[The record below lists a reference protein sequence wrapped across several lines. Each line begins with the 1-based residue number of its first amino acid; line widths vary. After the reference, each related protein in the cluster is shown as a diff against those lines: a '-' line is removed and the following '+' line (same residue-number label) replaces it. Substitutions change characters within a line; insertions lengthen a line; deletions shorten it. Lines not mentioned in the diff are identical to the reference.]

1 MSGALI
7 STKFTLRG
15 DPTLTQV
22 AVGVTPHSAS
32 GMKPSGQSPTALS
45 SGVATAASAA
55 AGSAAAT
62 EASAAPVFSAA
73 TAAPSATK
81 K

>member
-15 DPTLTQV
+15 GPTLTQV
-22 AVGVTPHSAS
+22 LMVSWPHSAS
-32 GMKPSGQSPTALS
+32 GMKPSGQTSASLS

-62 EASAAPVFSAA
+62 RASAAPVFSAA

>member
-1 MSGALI
+1 MI

-22 AVGVTPHSAS
+22 FVTASLHSAS
-32 GMKPSGQSPTALS
+32 GMKPLGQSPASLS